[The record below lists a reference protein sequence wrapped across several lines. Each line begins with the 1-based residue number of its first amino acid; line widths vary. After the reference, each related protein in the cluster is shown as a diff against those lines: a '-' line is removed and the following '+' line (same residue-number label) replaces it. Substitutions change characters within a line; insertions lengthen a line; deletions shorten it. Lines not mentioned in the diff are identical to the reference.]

1 MLLSLSSHV
10 FLEKVGAQKKEG
22 DGNNPGMYNIGNWF
36 SILLL
41 CRKYSPKSMTKEINI
56 NKYASFRF
64 FSFSSAIL
72 RGFHFIHSFIKFRR
86 RSIDCSIYFR
96 LLFMWAFSLCS
107 TKNASIIEK
116 EPFRFDICPFFS
128 YFCCLKLL
136 LCLNIRLDCFLRSFN
151 YSHLRKWY
159 TTAKVIKSV
168 PSESAQFITSQ
179 CRLGPVWA
187 HYTLEQTN
195 GMCTVCI
202 ISNETMQVYNCMW
215 AKSKRR
221 HSHRVTVCN

>member
-96 LLFMWAFSLCS
+96 LLFMWAFLLCS

-168 PSESAQFITSQ
+168 PSTDINHRFCVRGECSI
-179 CRLGPVWA
+179 
-187 HYTLEQTN
+187 YY
-195 GMCTVCI
+195 I
-202 ISNETMQVYNCMW
+202 TMQTRTGMSSLY
-215 AKSKRR
+215 ARTDKR
-221 HSHRVTVCN
+221 HVHRMYHI